1 MRKEKRSKSMR
12 WYSISPQGFYCCVI
26 VIIRNENKANKPH
39 ILKNGQVSQLS
50 MSLKFWTLDVIILL
64 DGQCLNSHC
73 SGGSQTVG
81 LIT

>member
-1 MRKEKRSKSMR
+1 MAEHQ
-12 WYSISPQGFYCCVI
+12 IEF
-26 VIIRNENKANKPH
+26 ETKANKPH

-50 MSLKFWTLDVIILL
+50 MSLKFWTLDVNILL

-73 SGGSQTVG
+73 SGGLQAVG